1 MEQRSVRTLRS
12 TCFSIAS
19 IPPQLLTDSQ
29 RRDFWRRL
37 PRNQPPLSLCWEDW
51 RCVRPYGNECRAEHL
66 REPSATL
73 ILCHHNPVL
82 FWTAVVLD
90 KSGFHIYRF
99 GPSTDHSSRSSAV
112 RGMNR

>member
-37 PRNQPPLSLCWEDW
+37 PRNQLPLSLCWEDW

-73 ILCHHNPVL
+73 ILCHHQ
-82 FWTAVVLD
+82 
-90 KSGFHIYRF
+90 YR
-99 GPSTDHSSRSSAV
+99 SEEHTSELQSLRHLVCRLLLE
-112 RGMNR
+112 